1 MLVDHIQIIR
11 KDLEEYPKV
20 EKSIS
25 VKHKKDGHLPRPSEL
40 QDSISAVKGSQNAW
54 SVFVQF
60 GQAEKYC
67 LALHAENLTLL

>member
-1 MLVDHIQIIR
+1 MLVDHIQIMR
-11 KDLEEYPKV
+11 KDLDEYPKV
-20 EKSIS
+20 ERSIS

-40 QDSISAVKGSQNAW
+40 QDSISVKGSQNTC

-67 LALHAENLTLL
+67 LALHAENLTLS